1 VTSDVIVVGAGVAG
15 LAAARDLA
23 AAGLTPCVLEARDRM
38 GGRIFSEHLRDF
50 PLPIELGAE
59 FVHGRSSEIWDIV
72 RSAGLEIV
80 EVAERHD
87 LVRDAGL
94 VPSPELGGAITEL
107 TERALSIDTDRPI
120 AQLLRTMSLT
130 PDQAAVLRGYV
141 EGFHAVDA
149 ERASAR
155 AFAQAE
161 SGEGSGSSA
170 GFRLPGGY
178 DRLAA
183 HLAAGLPAG
192 TVHLETAATRIRWVP
207 GSVEVERPDG
217 PPLAARAAVITVP
230 APVLAEGTPSFE
242 PGLPEKA
249 AALAFI
255 AGGAAIRVVLR
266 FRTSWWDE
274 LPGARRRGE
283 PISFIHI
290 PDAPLPTWWTPAP
303 ISAPLLVGWAGG
315 PAAERFSSW
324 DDAAVIDAGLDA
336 LAAAFAAERRML
348 RDLLLHG
355 RTHDWSADPWARG
368 AYSYTIV
375 GDDGARARLAE
386 PVAGTLFF
394 AGEATHAGGEHASVH
409 GAIATGSRA
418 AREVIG
424 SLRGLD
430 VDVGRSV

>member
-1 VTSDVIVVGAGVAG
+1 MTRDVIVVGAGVAG

-23 AAGLTPCVLEARDRM
+23 AAGLTPCVLEARDRI
-38 GGRIFSEHLRDF
+38 GGRVYSEHLEGF
-50 PLPIELGAE
+50 PLPFELGAE
-59 FVHGRSSEIWDIV
+59 FVHGRSSEIWDII

-87 LVRDAGL
+87 LVRDGGL
-94 VPSPELGGAITEL
+94 VPAPELGSALSEL

-120 AQLLRTMSLT
+120 AELLRTMSLT

-155 AFAQAE
+155 AFAQVE

-178 DRLAA
+178 HGLAA
-183 HLAAGLPAG
+183 HLSAGLPAG
-192 TVHLETAATRIRWVP
+192 VVHLETPATRIRWVP

-230 APVLAEGTPSFE
+230 APVLAEGTPEFE
-242 PGLPEKA
+242 PALPEKS

-255 AGGAAIRVVLR
+255 AGGAAIRIVLR

-274 LPGARRRGE
+274 LPGARRGGG
-283 PISFIHI
+283 PVSFIHI

-303 ISAPLLVGWAGG
+303 VTAPLLVGWAGG
-315 PAAERFSSW
+315 PAAERFSTW
-324 DDAAVIDAGLDA
+324 DGAAVIDAGLDT
-336 LAAAFAAERRML
+336 LAAAFALQDGAL
-348 RDLLLHG
+348 RGLLLDA

-368 AYSYTIV
+368 AYSYTIA

-386 PVAGTLFF
+386 PMAGTLFF

-424 SLRGLD
+424 SLRGINA
-430 VDVGRSV
+430 DVGRSV